1 MRSMPQRP
9 LAHPRRW
16 LALAAL
22 MPLLLS
28 GCGMIPWID
37 GEKDPTPPTALA
49 KSAPQQVAIRTLW
62 ETRIGKGTSERAL
75 NLVPAISGGRIYAAD
90 ARGQVTALSA
100 SDGRTV
106 WERDTGLP
114 LSGGPD
120 VSDTHLA
127 IGSSDGD
134 VLMLSSRDGA
144 QRWRA
149 QVGSE
154 VLSVPRIIGD
164 LVVVH
169 TTDDTIYGLE
179 LSDGAERWRFSYPAP
194 VLTLRGSS
202 SPVAAGDGVIVGI
215 SGGRLIYLEPE
226 QGAPLWDLLISPP
239 SGRSELDRL
248 ADIDADPV
256 VVDGT
261 AFVASYNGD
270 LVAVDIASGM
280 VLWRRELSAHA
291 GLAADDRAL
300 YITDSD
306 DNLWAADPAD
316 GAGIWKQEA
325 LLYRRLTAP
334 AIAGDAIVVGD
345 IEGYVH
351 WVSQRDGRLLG
362 RERITKA
369 RIGAAPV
376 VAGGIVYVQADD
388 GTLAALRAGGA
399 PASTGARPARP
410 SDDATPAEALPA
422 ARPPT
427 AG

>member
-1 MRSMPQRP
+1 MRSMPQRL

-22 MPLLLS
+22 TPVLLS
-28 GCGMIPWID
+28 GCGMIPWFG
-37 GEKDPTPPTALA
+37 GEKDPTPPTELA
-49 KSAPQQVAIRTLW
+49 KNAPQQVPIRTLW
-62 ETRIGKGTSERAL
+62 KTRIGKGTSERAL
-75 NLVPAISGGRIYAAD
+75 NLVPAVSGGRLYAAD

-134 VLMLSSRDGA
+134 VLLLSSRDGA

-154 VLSVPRIIGD
+154 VLSVPRIVGD

-179 LSDGAERWRFSYPAP
+179 LDDGAERWRFSYPAP

-215 SGGRLIYLEPE
+215 SGGRLVYLEPE

-270 LVAVDIASGM
+270 LAAVDIASGV

-291 GLAADDRAL
+291 GLAADQRAL
-300 YITDSD
+300 YITDSE

-316 GAGIWKQEA
+316 GVGIWKQEA
-325 LLYRRLTAP
+325 LLHRRLTAP
-334 AIAGDAIVVGD
+334 VIAGDAIVVGD

-376 VAGGIVYVQADD
+376 VAGGVVYVQADD

-399 PASTGARPARP
+399 QTSTGARPAG
-410 SDDATPAEALPA
+410 SGGAATPAEAPPA

-427 AG
+427 EG